1 MFGSLIQ
8 SVSAAEQFNNQ
19 SVQFER
25 DTIIEFQ
32 FLESNNPALSTF
44 GVLNLAT
51 GEKTPLI
58 SKARAQDKPGKNHH
72 GTAGKAVRKPFAEFT
87 FKSGTPY
94 TLYLESTLK
103 GKGTTTVYSA
113 PDKNGGSQLAKFDN
127 EATSLWTMTDA
138 EATNVRNYLAK
149 GGFLIFDDFAG
160 NGALSNFQ
168 LQVSRVLPGA
178 RLVPLE
184 VSHPIFHSFF
194 EIPNL
199 NFFHPYQGVPAT
211 FLGVYEDNDPSKR
224 LLLIANRWTPLT

>member
-1 MFGSLIQ
+1 MTQISKFHKILIGCGAIATAVFGSLIQ

-127 EATSLWTMTDA
+127 EATSLGT
-138 EATNVRNYLAK
+138 
-149 GGFLIFDDFAG
+149 
-160 NGALSNFQ
+160 
-168 LQVSRVLPGA
+168 
-178 RLVPLE
+178 
-184 VSHPIFHSFF
+184 
-194 EIPNL
+194 
-199 NFFHPYQGVPAT
+199 QGVKIGWNDGISGVNNLTVDIRRISLGRT
-211 FLGVYEDNDPSKR
+211 FVRGLSS
-224 LLLIANRWTPLT
+224 

>member
-1 MFGSLIQ
+1 MTQISKFHKILIGCGAVATAVFGSLIQ

-127 EATSLWTMTDA
+127 EATSLGTQGVKIGWNDGISG
-138 EATNVRNYLAK
+138 K
-149 GGFLIFDDFAG
+149 GGDFNQFLVIAG
-160 NGALSNFQ
+160 GGIGCPCKPSPIMTA
-168 LQVSRVLPGA
+168 PIPPE
-178 RLVPLE
+178 VP
-184 VSHPIFHSFF
+184 PTR
-194 EIPNL
+194 N
-199 NFFHPYQGVPAT
+199 NA
-211 FLGVYEDNDPSKR
+211 PSGR
-224 LLLIANRWTPLT
+224 G

>member
-1 MFGSLIQ
+1 MTQISKFHKILIGCGAIATAVFGSLIQ

-72 GTAGKAVRKPFAEFT
+72 GSAGKAVRKPFAEFT

-127 EATSLWTMTDA
+127 EATSLGTQGVKIGWNDGISG
-138 EATNVRNYLAK
+138 K
-149 GGFLIFDDFAG
+149 GGDFNQFLVIAG
-160 NGALSNFQ
+160 GGIGCPCKPSPIMTA
-168 LQVSRVLPGA
+168 PIPPE
-178 RLVPLE
+178 VP
-184 VSHPIFHSFF
+184 PTR
-194 EIPNL
+194 N
-199 NFFHPYQGVPAT
+199 NA
-211 FLGVYEDNDPSKR
+211 PSGR
-224 LLLIANRWTPLT
+224 G

>member
-1 MFGSLIQ
+1 MTQISKFHKILIGGGAIATAVFGSLIQ

-127 EATSLWTMTDA
+127 EATSLGTQGVKIGWNDGISG
-138 EATNVRNYLAK
+138 K
-149 GGFLIFDDFAG
+149 GGDFNQFLVIAG
-160 NGALSNFQ
+160 GGIGCPCKPSPIMTA
-168 LQVSRVLPGA
+168 PIPPE
-178 RLVPLE
+178 VP
-184 VSHPIFHSFF
+184 PTR
-194 EIPNL
+194 N
-199 NFFHPYQGVPAT
+199 NA
-211 FLGVYEDNDPSKR
+211 PSGR
-224 LLLIANRWTPLT
+224 G

>member
-1 MFGSLIQ
+1 MTQISKFRKILIGCGAIATAVFGSMIQ

-94 TLYLESTLK
+94 TLYLESTVK
-103 GKGTTTVYSA
+103 GKGTTTVYSV

-127 EATSLWTMTDA
+127 DATSLGT
-138 EATNVRNYLAK
+138 
-149 GGFLIFDDFAG
+149 
-160 NGALSNFQ
+160 
-168 LQVSRVLPGA
+168 
-178 RLVPLE
+178 
-184 VSHPIFHSFF
+184 
-194 EIPNL
+194 
-199 NFFHPYQGVPAT
+199 QGVKIGWNDGISGKGSDFNQFLVIAGGGVGCPCKPSPAMT
-211 FLGVYEDNDPSKR
+211 APIAPEVPPTRNNAPSGR
-224 LLLIANRWTPLT
+224 G